1 MRIKIN
7 KKLSAFLRI
16 FVAAVLLGY
25 LVYSNKDNFNEVFI
39 LLKNI
44 RKEFFSYGYF
54 LIIGFSIYFLNVS
67 IESIRWKGLLVS
79 KGIKTKA
86 SYLLSSVY
94 IGFFFNNLLPT
105 SVGGDA
111 YRAID
116 IHKKYEASLSANI
129 SAIMIGRFL
138 NIITGFMFLT
148 FSLIAGMYKVLD
160 TYLIVSL
167 AVMVPVLFFMTLVVF
182 YPSVF
187 KVDRLF
193 RKIKFLN
200 RFESGFQN
208 FINVLESYKKNKQ
221 QLAIAF
227 LYSIVIVLFWY
238 SSYYFIALSL
248 GIDNTPFLVF
258 LFVPPLSSAVANLP
272 ISFGGMGVRE
282 NAIVFLFSYFGV
294 AAQQALALS
303 LLILGSNLLIA
314 FLGGILYLGKKIIKK
329 RSNSDKL

>member
-7 KKLSAFLRI
+7 KKLSAFLRVFI
-16 FVAAVLLGY
+16 ALALLGF
-25 LVYSNKDNFNEVFI
+25 LFYSNKDNFSDVLV

-44 RKEFFSYGYF
+44 IKDFFSYGYF
-54 LIIGFSIYFLNVS
+54 LIIGFIIYFLNVS
-67 IESIRWKGLLVS
+67 IESIRWKGLLAS
-79 KGIKTKA
+79 KGIKTKV
-86 SYLLSSVY
+86 SYLLTSVY

-116 IHKKYEASLSANI
+116 VHKKYKASLSANI

-138 NIITGFMFLT
+138 NIITGFMFLI
-148 FSLIAGMYKVLD
+148 FSLIAGMYKILD
-160 TYLIVSL
+160 RYLIISL
-167 AVMVPVLFFMTLVVF
+167 TVMIPVIFFMTLVVF
-182 YPSVF
+182 FPSIF

-200 RFESGFQN
+200 KFESGFKN
-208 FINVLESYKKNKQ
+208 FVDVLESYKKNKV
-221 QLAIAF
+221 QLLIAF
-227 LYSIVIVLFWY
+227 LFSVIIVLFWY

-248 GIDNTPFLVF
+248 GIDDTPYVVF
-258 LFVPPLSSAVANLP
+258 LFILPLSSAVANLP

-294 AAQQALALS
+294 SSEKALALS
-303 LLILGSNLLIA
+303 LLILGSNLVIA
-314 FLGGILYLGKKIIKK
+314 FLGGILYLGKKVIM
-329 RSNSDKL
+329 RSGSNP